1 MDRPAPLPFSPP
13 LLGFRF
19 DVFFFTGG
27 GTQANTFDILFQKVS
42 GIGATVK
49 TSRQEEGGQ
58 NLFVQQLPD
67 RIEHDNLVLERG
79 LMVTSPLT
87 TQFLETLTQF
97 RFAPADVLVT
107 LLNEA
112 NRALLSWKFL
122 QAYPVRWSIGDL
134 DAQSNTIVIER
145 LELAYQHMQPIG
157 L

>member
-1 MDRPAPLPFSPP
+1 MRPY
-13 LLGFRF
+13 
-19 DVFFFTGG
+19 
-27 GTQANTFDILFQKVS
+27 
-42 GIGATVK
+42 
-49 TSRQEEGGQ
+49 
-58 NLFVQQLPD
+58 
-67 RIEHDNLVLERG
+67 
-79 LMVTSPLT
+79 
-87 TQFLETLTQF
+87 QF

-107 LLNEA
+107 LRNEA